1 MEQLVK
7 DISKHTQEAEFNL
20 LIGKLQSSSEL
31 ICGLDVAAL
40 DSVLAT
46 LEPDKH
52 SLGYIAIL

>member
-7 DISKHTQEAEFNL
+7 DISKHSQEGEFTL

-31 ICGLDVAAL
+31 ICGQDVATL
-40 DSVLAT
+40 DTVLGT

-52 SLGYIAIL
+52 SLGYLAVL